1 MNKIKYF
8 WTALKIFGSLGVVF
22 SAVFLALAYGW
33 LGIHDGPGIITQ
45 RPIPKEIISQRTAKQ
60 LNSANSVGQD
70 GAQQILFG
78 DLHAHTT
85 LSFDAF
91 IGSLPMMHG
100 EGSRPLADACDF
112 ARFCS
117 ALDFWS
123 INDHAEAS
131 TPRRWSETV
140 ESIQQC
146 NAVGG
151 NGQNPDTVA
160 FLGWEWT
167 QVGATPETHYGHK
180 NVIFRDIETENVPS
194 RPIHSGGIAN
204 TALRGLPLRNGP
216 LLFALDP
223 NQRMLDFNLYLH
235 ELRQSEECEKGKNV
249 WDLPSN
255 CRESAETP
263 SELFTKL
270 DEWGFES
277 MVIPHGTT
285 WGFYTP
291 PGSEFNKQLSGDL
304 HDPERQTLL
313 EVFSGHG
320 NSEEYRSF
328 RAIEM
333 NEAQQPICPKPTE
346 NYLPSCHRAGQI
358 IEERCLEA
366 GESQE
371 ECSIRAA
378 TARQDYVN
386 VGTAGHYTVRG
397 EKPEDWLD
405 SGQCKDCYLPAFNYR
420 PGGAAQYIMA
430 LTNFDDPENP
440 RRFRFGFM
448 ASSDIH
454 SARPGTGYKEFS
466 RRGMTESVL
475 GPVDEN
481 AEKAFRFDDGAP
493 TARSDDIYLGETL
506 MAARS
511 DLNMI
516 KTTSKTRRLDIVPL
530 LITERERQA
539 SFFTTGGLIA
549 VHSDGRDRNSIWNSM
564 KKKSV
569 YGTSGDRILL
579 WFDLENADGGKKV
592 SMGDETL
599 MGSIPQFKVSAIGA
613 FEQKPGCPEYSY
625 NALSP
630 ERLEDLCRGEC
641 YNPSD
646 IRKIITRIEVIRILP
661 QISPDEDV
669 STLIQDPW
677 KIIECPL
684 DPDGCTVNFEDEE
697 YPNLDRDAVYYVRA
711 IQSPSLAVNADN
723 LRCEYD
729 ENGNCIKAN
738 LCFGDHRG
746 DPNDDCLAMNEER
759 AWSSPIFVDNLN
771 YLNKIAQINN

>member
-1 MNKIKYF
+1 MTLTKS
-8 WTALKIFGSLGVVF
+8 LKRILIVVSAIVSITVIIFY
-22 SAVFLALAYGW
+22 ALAFGW
-33 LGIHDGPGIITQ
+33 LGIHDGPGNITNQAIPTSII
-45 RPIPKEIISQRTAKQ
+45 KERTNIQSASAAKIGT
-60 LNSANSVGQD
+60 NNAK
-70 GAQQILFG
+70 QILFG

-91 IGSLPMMHG
+91 VGSLPMMQG
-100 EGSRPLADACDF
+100 EGTHPLADACDF

-167 QVGATPETHYGHK
+167 QVGATPDTHYGHK
-180 NVIFRDIETENVPS
+180 NVIFKDIETEKVPK

-204 TALRGLPLRNGP
+204 RALKGLPLRNGP

-235 ELRQSEECEKGKNV
+235 ELRQTEECEEGKSV

-255 CRESAETP
+255 CREGAETP
-263 SELFTKL
+263 AKLFAKL
-270 DEWGFES
+270 DDWGFES
-277 MVIPHGTT
+277 IVIPHGTT

-304 HDPERQTLL
+304 HDPKRQTLL

-320 NSEEYRSF
+320 NSEEYRDY
-328 RAIEM
+328 RAIVM
-333 NEAQQPICPKPTE
+333 NELQQPVCPNPTN

-358 IEERCLEA
+358 IEQRCLES
-366 GESQE
+366 GETE
-371 ECSIRAA
+371 TECSRRAA
-378 TARQDYVN
+378 TARQDYAN

-397 EKPEDWLD
+397 ESPEEWLD
-405 SGQCKDCYLPAFNYR
+405 SGQCRDCYLPAFNYR

-430 LTNFDDPENP
+430 LTNFDDPDNP

-448 ASSDIH
+448 ASSDNH

-466 RRGMTESVL
+466 RKGMTESVL
-475 GPVDEN
+475 GPIN
-481 AEKAFRFDDGAP
+481 KRAERAFRFNDGEP
-493 TARSDDIYLGETL
+493 TAASDDVDLGEML
-506 MAARS
+506 MAGRR
-511 DLNMI
+511 DLNLI

-530 LITERERQA
+530 MITERERQA

-549 VHSDGRDRNSIWNSM
+549 VHSEGRNRNAIWDSM
-564 KKKSV
+564 KSRSV

-579 WFDLENADGGKKV
+579 WFDLKNANGEQTVGMGG
-592 SMGDETL
+592 ETI
-599 MGSIPQFKVSAIGA
+599 MSNSPKFEVKAVGA
-613 FEQKPGCPEYSY
+613 FEQKPGCPDYSY
-625 NALSP
+625 NSLSP
-630 ERLEDLCRGEC
+630 ERLNNLCRGEC

-646 IRKIITRIEVIRILP
+646 TRKLITRIEVIRILP
-661 QISPDEDV
+661 QIKPDEDIA
-669 STLIQDPW
+669 TLIQDPW
-677 KIIECPL
+677 KTIECPL
-684 DPDGCTVNFEDEE
+684 DPDGCNVNFIDEE
-697 YPNLDRDAVYYVRA
+697 YTSLGRDAVYYVRA
-711 IQSPSLAVNADN
+711 IQAPSPAVNAAN
-723 LRCEYD
+723 MRCEYD
-729 ENGNCIKAN
+729 EFGNCKKVN
-738 LCFGDHRG
+738 LCYNDHRG
-746 DPNDDCLAMNEER
+746 DPDDDCMAMNEER
-759 AWSSPIFVDNLN
+759 AWSSPIFVDSA
-771 YLNKIAQINN
+771 YLNSSIAQVIK